1 MERSHMRDSGNGLVS
16 DKVGIEGGKCG
27 SESHIAEAFE
37 SPSGC
42 AVHSQSGCTYVSGCL
57 WLDFA

>member
-1 MERSHMRDSGNGLVS
+1 MRDSGNGLVS

-42 AVHSQSGCTYVSGCL
+42 AVHSQSGCTYMSGCL
-57 WLDFA
+57 WLDLA